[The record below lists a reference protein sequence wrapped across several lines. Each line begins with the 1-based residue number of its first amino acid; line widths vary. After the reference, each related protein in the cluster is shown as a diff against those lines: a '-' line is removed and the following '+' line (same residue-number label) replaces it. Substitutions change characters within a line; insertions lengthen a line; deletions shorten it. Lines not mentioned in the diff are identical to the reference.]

1 MDAPN
6 VKPTEIAILDQQAK
20 MAIRVGDDQALART
34 RGAQVDWLL
43 REILKELTLIR
54 TNRTR

>member
-6 VKPTEIAILDQQAK
+6 VKLTELAILDQQAK
-20 MAIRVGDDQALART
+20 MALREGNDQALARA
-34 RGAQVDWLL
+34 RGGQVDWLL

-54 TNRTR
+54 TSRAR